1 MAESFDVMGR
11 LLGYTVAI
19 ATTNASTKL
28 TALLEAAL
36 DDIPNWVRVKGVTI
50 TCENNDAR
58 IAFGVDA
65 ANGGTPVGHVLGK
78 DTSLRLP
85 SSSLIREARV
95 ISGTSGSAAT
105 LMVTLEQ

>member
-11 LLGYTVAI
+11 LLGCTVAI
-19 ATTNASTKL
+19 ATSDASARL
-28 TALLEAAL
+28 IDLLEAAL
-36 DDIPNWVRVKGVTI
+36 DDAPNWVRVKGVTI
-50 TCENNDAR
+50 TCEDHDAR
-58 IAFGVDA
+58 IAFGVEA
-65 ANGGTPVGHVLGK
+65 ANGSSPVGHVLGK

-95 ISGTSGSAAT
+95 ISETAGSAAT

>member
-11 LLGYTVAI
+11 LLGCTVAI
-19 ATTNASTKL
+19 ATTDTSLRLTDL
-28 TALLEAAL
+28 LETALG
-36 DDIPNWVRVKGVTI
+36 DTVNWVQTKGLTI
-50 TCENNDAR
+50 TCEDQDAR
-58 IAFGVDA
+58 IAFGIDA
-65 ANGGTPVGHVLGK
+65 SNGLSPVGHVLAK

-95 ISGTSGSAAT
+95 ISKTAGSAAT